1 MWNTMQAL
9 ESDFSSMEPNMKES
23 FAMTFRLAIVSITF
37 INLKTNINEMTIEQW
52 IEIEDKK
59 EVNE

>member
-1 MWNTMQAL
+1 MQAL

-37 INLKTNINEMTIEQW
+37 INLKTNINGMTIEQW